1 MKLHKIG
8 YGLVALAAGVVA
20 SSASASILA
29 GFYQFDGTKA
39 KPVSPPTPG
48 NPPTMSNIMAD
59 IWLPGI
65 TAWMISPIQAAPGN
79 NGSYDGT
86 YGVGFSTTDA
96 VAGASGSPQ
105 SPSANNAPGDG
116 AANLRITS
124 AFTSNLGFYFRNDTL
139 AEVPLGYF
147 CFDIA
152 DIATGANEHN
162 RFDVNMFVG
171 ELDPNN
177 TYALPATDPGYMASV
192 FTSSTQTTLYSSQP
206 VVGTKVNDYK
216 DYCKL
221 LDPVVLAPGETV
233 MFEFLVTQTQGI
245 YPVDTVWVDNIA
257 LTAIPEPGSV
267 LGLGCVLASGL
278 LLRNRRRK

>member
-1 MKLHKIG
+1 
-8 YGLVALAAGVVA
+8 
-20 SSASASILA
+20 LA

-39 KPVSPPTPG
+39 RPG
-48 NPPTMSNIMAD
+48 TPPTMSNIMAD

-65 TAWMISPIQAAPGN
+65 TAWMISPIQATQGN

-86 YGVGFSTTDA
+86 YGLGFSTTDP

-105 SPSANNAPGDG
+105 SSTGTSAPGDG
-116 AANLRITS
+116 AATIRGTS
-124 AFTSNLGFYFRNDTL
+124 AFKSNLGFYFRNDTQ
-139 AEVPLGYF
+139 AEIPLGYF

-152 DIATGANEHN
+152 DIASGANEHN

-171 ELDPNN
+171 TLDPNN
-177 TYALPATDPGYMASV
+177 TYTLPTTSPGYMSSV
-192 FTSSTQTTLYSSQP
+192 FTSSTQTSLYSSQP
-206 VVGTKVNDYK
+206 VVGTRTNDYM

-233 MFEFLVTQTQGI
+233 MFEFSVVQTQGI
-245 YPVDTVWVDNIA
+245 YAVDTVWVDNIA